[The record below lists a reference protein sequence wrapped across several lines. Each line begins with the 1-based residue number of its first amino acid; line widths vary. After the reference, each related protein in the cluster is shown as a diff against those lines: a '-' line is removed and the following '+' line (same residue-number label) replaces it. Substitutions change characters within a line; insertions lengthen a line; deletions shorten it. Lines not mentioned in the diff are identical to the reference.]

1 MRSGWSGVWFLYGEM
16 FERKT
21 LALAMLQKE
30 EGIVEKYEKMKIK
43 GKFMR
48 KNMGGQSGG
57 FKAE

>member
-48 KNMGGQSGG
+48 KNMGGQS
-57 FKAE
+57 